1 MALAGGSVRITE
13 LTGIKYYYDLLLGI
27 YPITGRVS
35 IINHHKSIEHRI
47 SISTK

>member
-1 MALAGGSVRITE
+1 MALAGESVGVTK
-13 LTGIKYYYDLLLGI
+13 LTDIKYYYGLIRGV

-35 IINHHKSIEHRI
+35 IINHHKSIEHRY